1 MSAEFVRLWA
11 ALDGQNREQQ
21 MVWNTSTLIDSERM
35 ARIKTAVFEQG
46 LHLAIIEGV
55 DQNEY
60 IVSAAGQFC
69 TSMVSPS
76 GAKVSVGCLVRLEAN
91 AQQSAFRVT
100 VRAAH
105 GVLSIALKNVIKA
118 QLD

>member
-1 MSAEFVRLWA
+1 MSAEFMRLWA

-60 IVSAAGQFC
+60 IVSAAGQFR
-69 TSMVSPS
+69 TGKVSPS
-76 GAKVSVGCLVRLEAN
+76 GAKVSVGCLLRLEAN
-91 AQQSAFRVT
+91 AQQSAFRLT
-100 VRAAH
+100 VRAVH
-105 GVLSIALKNVIKA
+105 GMISVALKNVIKA
-118 QLD
+118 QLN